1 MVCHDCLK
9 LSEMTQLDFY
19 VYCCHSIQKFMVNWL
34 TNWILTLHSSTMSIF
49 CCKEKLLM
57 WTLKSS
63 IYSYLTLATASP
75 AFLNTMMCLE
85 VIFLYIKLVQLEF
98 SWIRYIKYTLYY
110 NFMHMAYLL
119 VQSRILNNK
128 QGAGSHEPWI
138 KSWSCS
144 RLQNIW
150 VYILDKSTSQPAS
163 CSSCMVY
170 LYQTQG
176 KRLYCINNLGNILRD
191 FILDLLGRY

>member
-19 VYCCHSIQKFMVNWL
+19 VYCCHSIQKLMVNWL

-75 AFLNTMMCLE
+75 AFLKTMMCLE
-85 VIFLYIKLVQLEF
+85 LIFLYIKLVQLEF
-98 SWIRYIKYTLYY
+98 SWIRYIKYTLYLLY
-110 NFMHMAYLL
+110 ISQLLSSLTMLL
-119 VQSRILNNK
+119 VSLSSSTVSDISISMLVHQLVKCLDISPPRTLKLNTLVNTVWWR
-128 QGAGSHEPWI
+128 QH
-138 KSWSCS
+138 
-144 RLQNIW
+144 
-150 VYILDKSTSQPAS
+150 
-163 CSSCMVY
+163 
-170 LYQTQG
+170 
-176 KRLYCINNLGNILRD
+176 
-191 FILDLLGRY
+191 